1 MLKYFIMNAN
11 NSSSNSLPTLNSS
24 EHIIKKRRFNASNVI
39 IILRH
44 TINKSN
50 IENK

>member
-24 EHIIKKRRFNASNVI
+24 EHIIKKGNLMQVMSKLF
-39 IILRH
+39 
-44 TINKSN
+44 
-50 IENK
+50 